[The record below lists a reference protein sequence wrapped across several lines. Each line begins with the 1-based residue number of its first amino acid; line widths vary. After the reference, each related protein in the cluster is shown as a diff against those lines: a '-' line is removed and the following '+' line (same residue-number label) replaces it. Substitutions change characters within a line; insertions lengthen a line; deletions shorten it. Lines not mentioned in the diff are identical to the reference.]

1 MKTRLS
7 PVIALVCFSFYL
19 ISCKNDAKEKQEI
32 NKPVKSIHDAA
43 FNVAMDT
50 ILSSYYDLTE
60 SFVSWDSSG
69 ISRHGSDLK
78 MALDSFALD
87 DLVKDSAVHASAFEP
102 LSNARVEINS
112 IIADPSW
119 EEKRASF
126 NLLSD
131 NLKTFLTTVKYD
143 GSKIYWQECP
153 MAFDDTKPGY
163 WLSPVDSIRNPYL
176 GIHHP
181 KYGSGM
187 LECGGT
193 KEVIDFMHK
202 DSTGKK

>member
-1 MKTRLS
+1 MKTRLF
-7 PVIALVCFSFYL
+7 PVIAIVCLSSCF
-19 ISCKNDAKEKQEI
+19 ISCKNGSKEKQEI
-32 NKPVKSIHDAA
+32 NKPVNSSHGAA
-43 FNVAMDT
+43 FNNAIDT
-50 ILSSYYDLTE
+50 ILSHYYDLTE
-60 SFVSWDSSG
+60 SFVNWDSSD
-69 ISRHGSDLK
+69 IHKHSADLK
-78 MALDSFALD
+78 IALDSFALD
-87 DLVKDSAVHASAFEP
+87 DLIKDSAVHASAFEP

-131 NLKTFLTTVKYD
+131 NLKTFLTSVKYD
-143 GSKIYWQECP
+143 QSRIYWQECP
-153 MAFDDTKPGY
+153 MAFDDTRPGY

-176 GIHHP
+176 GLHHP

-202 DSTGKK
+202 DSTGK